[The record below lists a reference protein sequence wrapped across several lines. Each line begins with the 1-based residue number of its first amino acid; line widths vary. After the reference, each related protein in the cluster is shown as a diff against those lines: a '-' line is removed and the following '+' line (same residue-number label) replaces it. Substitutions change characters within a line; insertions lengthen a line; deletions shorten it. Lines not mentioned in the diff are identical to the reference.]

1 MESNT
6 IDNYALSDIHKV
18 AQQIKTFAQDM
29 PIWVFKGA
37 MGAGKTTLVKAIAEA
52 FGVEDQ
58 VSSPTFGLVNEYR
71 NNKGQ
76 TFYHF
81 DFYRINEEEEVLD
94 IGIDEYFYSGN
105 YCWLEWAE
113 KIPHYLP
120 EDFVLIALAVDES
133 GKRKIQMNRVIKGQK
148 HG

>member
-1 MESNT
+1 MDTYELSALEEVARQVKL
-6 IDNYALSDIHKV
+6 YAE
-18 AQQIKTFAQDM
+18 DM
-29 PIWVFKGA
+29 PVWVFKGP
-37 MGAGKTTLVKAIAEA
+37 MGAGKTTLIKAIARL
-52 FGVEDQ
+52 FGVLDN
-58 VSSPTFGLVNEYR
+58 VSSPTFGLVNEYG
-71 NNKGQ
+71 NEEGAV
-76 TFYHF
+76 FYHF

-120 EDFVLIALAVDES
+120 EDFVLIELSVDS
-133 GKRKIQMNRVIKGQK
+133 AGKREIHLNRVIKGQK